1 MEQIKLNDINFHS
14 LQKLKHQGTKATL
27 YRDGNVCFKILDG
40 LYDDE
45 KELLYKKLLDMDGIR
60 INNVLLPQKLI
71 VKEDLSVRDVESL
84 VKKSKKAPK
93 VVKQQKRNKFFS
105 EVELALVEN
114 LGRKVKIKEA
124 KQDAGVLEIEFFD
137 KDDLEDLAMKLEN
150 YGK

>member
-60 INNVLLPQKLI
+60 INNVLLPKKLI
-71 VKEDLSVRDVESL
+71 GNM
-84 VKKSKKAPK
+84 KKSGDY
-93 VVKQQKRNKFFS
+93 F
-105 EVELALVEN
+105 
-114 LGRKVKIKEA
+114 
-124 KQDAGVLEIEFFD
+124 
-137 KDDLEDLAMKLEN
+137 
-150 YGK
+150 